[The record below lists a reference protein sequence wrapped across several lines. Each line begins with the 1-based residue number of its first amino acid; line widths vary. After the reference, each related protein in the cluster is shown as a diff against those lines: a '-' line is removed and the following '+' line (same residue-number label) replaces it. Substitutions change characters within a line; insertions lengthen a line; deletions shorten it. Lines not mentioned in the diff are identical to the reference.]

1 MSKRTKIII
10 LPIVTALFILV
21 GLLFIKHQENRALF
35 NEQKEK
41 VALYLK
47 HNIPDFKTVTFTNEE
62 FNPIGISIDGYIN
75 NDKNLSFT
83 VGKDVKIFSCS
94 DELDKMF
101 KEPRKGYDEIIEKEE
116 TSIEMPKEKTKT
128 IDEILS
134 DLKSYEDQIISRNKN
149 IIHTK
154 KDKLL

>member
-10 LPIVTALFILV
+10 LAMVTALFILV
-21 GLLFIKHQENRALF
+21 GLLFIKHQENQAFF
-35 NEQKEK
+35 NDQKDK
-41 VALYLK
+41 ITIYLK
-47 HNIPDFKTVTFTNEE
+47 YNIPNFNTVTFTNEE

-83 VGKDVKIFSCS
+83 AGKDVKIFSCS

-101 KEPRKGYDEIIEKEE
+101 NEPRKNYDEIIEKEE
-116 TSIEMPKEKTKT
+116 TSLEIPREKIRS

-134 DLKSYEDQIISRNKN
+134 ELKSYEDQIITRNK
-149 IIHTK
+149 I
-154 KDKLL
+154 

>member
-1 MSKRTKIII
+1 MSKRIKIII
-10 LPIVTALFILV
+10 LIIVLIVTILSIL
-21 GLLFIKHQENRALF
+21 GGYLYMQHQEQEKNQAFF

-41 VALYLK
+41 VTLYLK

-83 VGKDVKIFSCS
+83 AGKDVKIFSCS

-116 TSIEMPKEKTKT
+116 TSLEMPKEKTKT
-128 IDEILS
+128 INEILS
-134 DLKSYEDQIISRNKN
+134 DLKSYENQIITQNK
-149 IIHTK
+149 I
-154 KDKLL
+154 

>member
-1 MSKRTKIII
+1 MSKRIKIII
-10 LPIVTALFILV
+10 LIIVLIVTILSIL
-21 GLLFIKHQENRALF
+21 GGYLYMQHQEQEKNQAFF

-41 VALYLK
+41 VTLYLK

-83 VGKDVKIFSCS
+83 AGKDVKIFSCS

-116 TSIEMPKEKTKT
+116 TSLEIPKEKTKT
-128 IDEILS
+128 INEILS
-134 DLKSYEDQIISRNKN
+134 DLKSYEDQIITQNK
-149 IIHTK
+149 I
-154 KDKLL
+154 

>member
-1 MSKRTKIII
+1 
-10 LPIVTALFILV
+10 
-21 GLLFIKHQENRALF
+21 QEKNQAFF

-41 VALYLK
+41 VTLYLK

-83 VGKDVKIFSCS
+83 AGKDVKIFSCS

-116 TSIEMPKEKTKT
+116 TSLEMPKEKTKT
-128 IDEILS
+128 INEILS
-134 DLKSYEDQIISRNKN
+134 DLKSYEDQIITQNK
-149 IIHTK
+149 I
-154 KDKLL
+154 

>member
-10 LPIVTALFILV
+10 LAMVTALFILV
-21 GLLFIKHQENRALF
+21 GLLFIKHQENQAFF

-41 VALYLK
+41 ITIYLK
-47 HNIPDFKTVTFTNEE
+47 YNIPDFNTVTFTNEE

-83 VGKDVKIFSCS
+83 AGKDVKIFSCS

-101 KEPRKGYDEIIEKEE
+101 NEPRKNYDEIIEKEE
-116 TSIEMPKEKTKT
+116 TSLEIPREKIRS
-128 IDEILS
+128 IDEIIS
-134 DLKSYEDQIISRNKN
+134 ELKSYEDQIITRNK
-149 IIHTK
+149 I
-154 KDKLL
+154 

>member
-1 MSKRTKIII
+1 MQ
-10 LPIVTALFILV
+10 
-21 GLLFIKHQENRALF
+21 HQEQEKNQAFF

-41 VALYLK
+41 VTLYLK
-47 HNIPDFKTVTFTNEE
+47 HNIPDFKKVTFTNEE

-83 VGKDVKIFSCS
+83 AGKDVKIFSCS

-116 TSIEMPKEKTKT
+116 TSLEMPKEKTKT
-128 IDEILS
+128 INEILS
-134 DLKSYEDQIISRNKN
+134 DLKSYEDQIITQNK
-149 IIHTK
+149 I
-154 KDKLL
+154 